1 MGIAVVLSPVLL
13 SRLVGFGG
21 LFFWPITMM
30 LLVLGVITE
39 YVVWTVGLGAVALVR
54 FDRQ

>member
-1 MGIAVVLSPVLL
+1 MVLSPVLL
-13 SRLVGFGG
+13 SRLVGLVG
-21 LFFWPITMM
+21 FFWPITMM
-30 LLVLGVITE
+30 LLVLGLITE

>member
-1 MGIAVVLSPVLL
+1 
-13 SRLVGFGG
+13 
-21 LFFWPITMM
+21 MM